1 MIRFGYSSEDDDFES
16 GIKSGKDENGAND
29 KNNNNHNR
37 NNGDNGNNG
46 NNGKSANDKKASKEK
61 TWILYIQMEYCEKKT
76 LHDVIEEGISEEEGW
91 R

>member
-1 MIRFGYSSEDDDFES
+1 MIRFGYSSEEDEDDDFE
-16 GIKSGKDENGAND
+16 GGVKSGKDGNGTND

-37 NNGDNGNNG
+37 NNG
-46 NNGKSANDKKASKEK
+46 NNGKSTNDKKASKEK